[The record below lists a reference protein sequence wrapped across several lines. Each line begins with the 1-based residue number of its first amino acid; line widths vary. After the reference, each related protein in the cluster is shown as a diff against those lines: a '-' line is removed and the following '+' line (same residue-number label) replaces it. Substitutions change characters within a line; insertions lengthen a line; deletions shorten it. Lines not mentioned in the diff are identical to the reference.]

1 MLNSDITIALRHLSR
16 HKGYT
21 LVNVLGLAVGLACAI
36 LIFLYVSHE
45 LSYDRYH
52 ARADRIYRVVFNDN
66 AKTPR
71 SVGPA
76 LLADFP
82 EVRSHLRM
90 HPTTGTWVM
99 KYEDRVFYERA
110 VYWAESSLFDFFGL
124 ALVQGDPESALEA
137 PYTVVISEDTARR
150 YFGDEDPMGRT
161 IVADNGFMLLTV
173 TGVME
178 KMPTNTHFQA
188 DFFISLASG
197 FEEYGRW
204 SRENWDSFFFY
215 TYIMLDDGQTPA
227 DLAAKFPGFVDR
239 HVGEQLQV
247 RGGRYEFSLQP
258 VTDIHLYSN
267 LENEPG
273 ANTDVS
279 YVYIL
284 SAMGL
289 FILVI
294 VCINYVNLSTAQF
307 AHRVREI
314 GMRKVLGATRLH
326 LIRQYLGESVLLTAA
341 ALLIALL
348 AVWLVSPW
356 FDALTGMP
364 ASAGFMGH
372 VWWWV
377 VPPAVAFLIGLLAGG
392 YPAFKLSSPGATP
405 GLKEGRTDRPDR
417 PGRPGRPGR
426 PDRPCQPHGTDSVL
440 SRKVLVV
447 VQFAISIALIIGTG
461 VLFRQIGYIQN
472 KHLGFDREQV
482 IAIPSIAEVAYQYQ
496 PWKDELLRHN
506 GVVDA
511 SQGVYLPGL
520 EGNIGWVTSETAW
533 RVDDT
538 NQVKH
543 DLQGI
548 IVAAGYAETLGLEL
562 LAGRPFSGPLDSKA
576 ESDKILLNETA
587 LRTLGWDTPEEAL
600 GERIQLGIGMT
611 QTVIGVVRDFHLR
624 SLHLPIEPLV
634 ILYGRGQL
642 MAVRFQPGDAMRTL
656 AFIEQAWTR
665 HFPGFPFAFSF
676 IDEDIDRLYRAEQRI
691 GYVFAVFALV
701 GVLLACMGL
710 FALVSCTVERR
721 VREIGIRKALGASA
735 RRMLALLSAEF
746 VGLVLLANAL
756 AWPAAWLF
764 MSRWLESFAYRIE
777 LGWGIFFASGAVAL
791 LITVLTIGYHVARTA
806 LANPAEVLRGE

>member
-1 MLNSDITIALRHLSR
+1 MINSDITIALRHLGR
-16 HKGYT
+16 HRGYT
-21 LVNVLGLAVGLACAI
+21 TVNVLGLAVGLASAI
-36 LIFLYVSHE
+36 LIFLYVGHE

-52 ARADRIYRVVFNDN
+52 EQADRIYRVAFNNN
-66 AKTPR
+66 AKTSL

-82 EVRSHLRM
+82 EVRDRLRM

-110 VYWAESSLFDFFGL
+110 VYWADDSLFDFFTL
-124 ALVQGDPESALEA
+124 PLVRGDPDRALEA
-137 PYTVVISEDTARR
+137 PYTLVISEDTARR
-150 YFGDEDPMGRT
+150 YFGDEDPMGKT
-161 IVADNGFMLLTV
+161 IVADNGFMLLKV

-178 KMPTNTHFQA
+178 NMPANTHFQA

-197 FEEYGRW
+197 FEVYKYRW

-215 TYIMLDDGQTPA
+215 TYIMLGDGQSPA
-227 DLAAKFPGFVDR
+227 DLEAKLPDFVVR

-258 VTDIHLYSN
+258 VTDIHLYSH

-314 GMRKVLGATRLH
+314 GMRKILGASRLH
-326 LIRQYLGESVLLTAA
+326 LVRQYLGESVLLTIA

-372 VWWWV
+372 VWWWAAL
-377 VPPAVAFLIGLLAGG
+377 PAAAVFIGLLSGG
-392 YPAFKLSSPGATP
+392 YPAIRLSAFGAAP
-405 GLKEGRTDRPDR
+405 GLKEGRSGGPDR
-417 PGRPGRPGR
+417 PHET
-426 PDRPCQPHGTDSVL
+426 DRAF
-440 SRKVLVV
+440 SRKLLVV
-447 VQFAISIALIIGTG
+447 IQFAISIALIIGTG
-461 VLFRQIGYIQN
+461 VLFSQISYIQN
-472 KHLGFDREQV
+472 KHLGFDKEQV
-482 IAIPSIAEVAYQYQ
+482 IAIPSIAEVAYKYQ
-496 PWKDELLRHN
+496 PWKDDLVGYS
-506 GVVDA
+506 GVVDV
-511 SQGVYLPGL
+511 SQGIYLPGL
-520 EGNIGWVTSETAW
+520 SGNIGRITTETAW
-533 RVDDT
+533 RVDDPD
-538 NQVKH
+538 QVKH

-548 IVAAGYAETLGLEL
+548 IVAAGYVETLGLEL
-562 LAGRPFSGPLDSKA
+562 LAGRTFSGPL
-576 ESDKILLNETA
+576 ESRVESGNILLNERA
-587 LRTLGWDTPEEAL
+587 LGVLGWDTPDEAL
-600 GERIQLGIGMT
+600 GRQVRFGMGMT

-642 MAVRFQPGDAMRTL
+642 MVVRIQPGETTRTL
-656 AFIEQAWTR
+656 DFIEQAWAR
-665 HFPGFPFAFSF
+665 YFPDFPFAFSF
-676 IDEDIDRLYRAEQRI
+676 IDEDIDRLYRTEQRI

-701 GVLLACMGL
+701 GVLLACLGL
-710 FALVSCTVERR
+710 FALVSYTVERR
-721 VREIGIRKALGASA
+721 TREIGIRKALGASA
-735 RRMLALLSAEF
+735 RRMLAMLSAEF
-746 VGLVLLANAL
+746 VVLVLLANAL
-756 AWPAAWLF
+756 AWPAAWIV
-764 MSRWLESFAYRIE
+764 MNRWLESFAYRIE
-777 LGWGIFFASGAVAL
+777 MGWGIFFASGGAAL
-791 LITVLTIGYHVARTA
+791 LITVLTIGYHVTRTA

>member
-1 MLNSDITIALRHLSR
+1 MLNSDLGIALRHLSR
-16 HKGYT
+16 QRGYT
-21 LVNVLGLAVGLACAI
+21 TVNVLGLAVGLACAI
-36 LIFLYVSHE
+36 LIFLYVGHE

-52 ARADRIYRVVFNDN
+52 EQADRMYRVVFNDS

-76 LLADFP
+76 LQADFP
-82 EVRSHLRM
+82 EVRSFLRM

-99 KYEDRVFYERA
+99 KFEDRIYYERG
-110 VYWAESSLFDFFGL
+110 VYWANETLFDFFAL
-124 ALVQGDPESALEA
+124 PLVQGDPDRALEA
-137 PYTVVISEDTARR
+137 PYTVVISEDTARK
-150 YFGDEDPMGRT
+150 YFGDEDPMGKT
-161 IVADNGFMLLTV
+161 IVADNGFLLLTV

-178 KMPTNTHFQA
+178 NMPANTHFQG

-197 FEEYGRW
+197 FEVYTDRW

-215 TYIMLDDGQTPA
+215 TYILLAEGVSPA
-227 DLAAKFPGFVDR
+227 DLAAKLPGFVDR

-258 VTDIHLYSN
+258 VTDIHLYSH

-273 ANTDVS
+273 VNTDVS
-279 YVYIL
+279 FVYIL

-289 FILVI
+289 FILAI
-294 VCINYVNLSTAQF
+294 ACINYVNLSTAQF

-314 GMRKVLGATRLH
+314 GMRKVLGASRMH
-326 LIRQYLGESVLLTAA
+326 LVRQYLGESVLLAVA

-364 ASAGFMGH
+364 ASGGFLEH
-372 VWWWV
+372 ALWWV
-377 VPPAVAFLIGLLAGG
+377 ALPAAAVFIGLLSGG
-392 YPAFKLSSPGATP
+392 YPVLRLSSFATISV
-405 GLKEGRTDRPDR
+405 LKEGQ
-417 PGRPGRPGR
+417 PGRPGRPNVT
-426 PDRPCQPHGTDSVL
+426 DRVL

-447 VQFAISIALIIGTG
+447 IQFAISIALIIGTG
-461 VLFRQIGYIQN
+461 VLFSQISYIQN
-472 KHLGFDREQV
+472 KHLGFDKEQV
-482 IAIPSIAEVAYQYQ
+482 IAIPSIGAVAYRYQ

-511 SQGVYLPGL
+511 SQGGYLPGL

-533 RVDDT
+533 RVEDPD
-538 NQVKH
+538 QVKH

-562 LAGRPFSGPLDSKA
+562 LAGRSFSGPLDSQA
-576 ESDKILLNETA
+576 EFDKILLNETA
-587 LRTLGWDTPEEAL
+587 LRVLGWDTPEEAL
-600 GERIQLGIGMT
+600 GRQVQFGMGMT
-611 QTVIGVVRDFHLR
+611 QTIIGVVRDFHLR

-642 MAVRFQPGDAMRTL
+642 MAVRIEPGETARTL
-656 AFIEQAWTR
+656 EFIEQAWAR
-665 HFPGFPFAFSF
+665 YFPDFPFAFSF

-701 GVLLACMGL
+701 GVLLACLGL
-710 FALVSCTVERR
+710 FALVSYTVGRR
-721 VREIGIRKALGASA
+721 TREIGIRKALGASVG
-735 RRMLALLSAEF
+735 RVLALLSAEF
-746 VGLVLLANAL
+746 VALVLFANAI

-777 LGWGIFFASGAVAL
+777 LGWGIFFVAGGVAL
-791 LITVLTIGYHVARTA
+791 LITVLTIGYHVTRTA
-806 LANPAEVLRGE
+806 QANPAEVLRGE

>member
-1 MLNSDITIALRHLSR
+1 MLNNDLVIALRHFSR
-16 HKGYT
+16 NKGYT
-21 LVNVLGLAVGLACAI
+21 LVNVLGLAVGMACAI
-36 LIFLYVSHE
+36 LIFLYVGHE

-52 ARADRIYRVVFNDN
+52 EQADRIYRVVFNDN

-76 LLADFP
+76 LQADFP
-82 EVRSHLRM
+82 EVQDLLRL

-99 KYEDRVFYERA
+99 KYEDRIYYERA
-110 VYWAESSLFDFFGL
+110 VYWAGSSLFDFFAL
-124 ALVQGDPESALEA
+124 PLVQGDPESALEA
-137 PYTVVISEDTARR
+137 PYTVVISEDTARK
-150 YFGDEDPMGRT
+150 YFGDKDPMGKT

-173 TGVME
+173 TGILE
-178 KMPTNTHFQA
+178 NMPANTHFQA

-197 FEEYGRW
+197 YEEYGRW

-215 TYIMLDDGQTPA
+215 TYIMLEPGVSPA
-227 DLAAKFPGFVDR
+227 ELAAKLPGFVDR
-239 HVGEQLQV
+239 HVGEQLQR

-258 VTDIHLYSN
+258 VTNIHLYSH

-273 ANTDVS
+273 INTDIS

-284 SAMGL
+284 AAMGL

-294 VCINYVNLSTAQF
+294 VCINYVNLTTAQF
-307 AHRVREI
+307 VHRFREI
-314 GMRKVLGATRLH
+314 GMRKVLGASRLH
-326 LIRQYLGESVLLTAA
+326 LVRQYLGESVLLAFA

-364 ASAGFMGH
+364 ASAGFMGNA
-372 VWWWV
+372 VWWV
-377 VPPAVAFLIGLLAGG
+377 ALPAAAVFIGLLSGG
-392 YPAFKLSSPGATP
+392 YPAIRLSAFGTVP
-405 GLKEGRTDRPDR
+405 GLKEGRSACL
-417 PGRPGRPGR
+417 GRPGRPHET
-426 PDRPCQPHGTDSVL
+426 DRAL

-461 VLFRQIGYIQN
+461 VLFSQISYIQN

-496 PWKDELLRHN
+496 PWKDELLRHS

-533 RVDDT
+533 RVDDP

-562 LAGRPFSGPLDSKA
+562 LAGRSFSGPLDSKA
-576 ESDKILLNETA
+576 ESDKILLNESA
-587 LRTLGWDTPEEAL
+587 LRVLGWDTPEEAL
-600 GERIQLGIGMT
+600 GEQVQFGIGMT

-642 MAVRFQPGDAMRTL
+642 MVVRIQPGETTRTL
-656 AFIEQAWTR
+656 DLIEQAWAR
-665 HFPGFPFAFSF
+665 YFPDFPFTFSF
-676 IDEDIDRLYRAEQRI
+676 INEDIDRLYRAEERI
-691 GYVFAVFALV
+691 GYVFAVFAVV

-710 FALVSCTVERR
+710 FALVSYTVERR
-721 VREIGIRKALGASA
+721 VREIGIRKALGASS
-735 RRMLALLSAEF
+735 RRMLVLLSAEF
-746 VGLVLLANAL
+746 AALVLLANAI
-756 AWPAAWLF
+756 AWPAARLF
-764 MSRWLESFAYRIE
+764 MNRWLESFAYRIE
-777 LGWGIFFASGAVAL
+777 MGWGIFFASGGIAL
-791 LITVLTIGYHVARTA
+791 LITMITIGYHVIRTA

>member
-1 MLNSDITIALRHLSR
+1 
-16 HKGYT
+16 
-21 LVNVLGLAVGLACAI
+21 
-36 LIFLYVSHE
+36 
-45 LSYDRYH
+45 
-52 ARADRIYRVVFNDN
+52 
-66 AKTPR
+66 
-71 SVGPA
+71 VGPA
-76 LLADFP
+76 LQADFP
-82 EVRSHLRM
+82 EVQDLLRL

-99 KYEDRVFYERA
+99 KYEDRIYYERA
-110 VYWAESSLFDFFGL
+110 VYWAGSSLFDFFAL
-124 ALVQGDPESALEA
+124 PLVQGDPESALEA
-137 PYTVVISEDTARR
+137 PYTVVISEDTARK
-150 YFGDEDPMGRT
+150 YFGDKDPMGKT

-173 TGVME
+173 TGILE
-178 KMPTNTHFQA
+178 NMPANTHFQA

-197 FEEYGRW
+197 YEEYGRW

-215 TYIMLDDGQTPA
+215 TYIMLEPGVSPA
-227 DLAAKFPGFVDR
+227 ELAAKLPGFVDR
-239 HVGEQLQV
+239 HVGEQLQR

-258 VTDIHLYSN
+258 VTNIHLYSH

-273 ANTDVS
+273 INTDIS

-284 SAMGL
+284 AAMGL

-294 VCINYVNLSTAQF
+294 VCINYVNLTTAQF
-307 AHRVREI
+307 VHRFREI
-314 GMRKVLGATRLH
+314 GMRKVLGASRLH
-326 LIRQYLGESVLLTAA
+326 LVRQYLGESVLLAFA

-364 ASAGFMGH
+364 ASAGFMGNA
-372 VWWWV
+372 VWWV
-377 VPPAVAFLIGLLAGG
+377 ALPAAAVFIGLLSGG
-392 YPAFKLSSPGATP
+392 YPAIRLSAFGTVP
-405 GLKEGRTDRPDR
+405 GLKEGRSACL
-417 PGRPGRPGR
+417 GRPGRPHET
-426 PDRPCQPHGTDSVL
+426 DRAL

-461 VLFRQIGYIQN
+461 VLFSQISYIQN

-496 PWKDELLRHN
+496 PWKDELLRHSR
-506 GVVDA
+506 VVDA

-533 RVDDT
+533 RVDDP

-562 LAGRPFSGPLDSKA
+562 LAGRSFSGPLDSKA
-576 ESDKILLNETA
+576 ESDKILLNESA
-587 LRTLGWDTPEEAL
+587 LRVLGWDTPEEAL
-600 GERIQLGIGMT
+600 GEQVQFGIGMT

-642 MAVRFQPGDAMRTL
+642 MVVRIQPGETTRTL
-656 AFIEQAWTR
+656 DLIEQAWAR
-665 HFPGFPFAFSF
+665 YFPDFPFTFSF
-676 IDEDIDRLYRAEQRI
+676 INEDIDRLYRAEERI
-691 GYVFAVFALV
+691 GYVFAVFAVV

-710 FALVSCTVERR
+710 FALVSYTVERR
-721 VREIGIRKALGASA
+721 VREIGIRKALGASS
-735 RRMLALLSAEF
+735 RRMLVLLSAEF
-746 VGLVLLANAL
+746 AALVLLANAI
-756 AWPAAWLF
+756 AWPAARLF
-764 MSRWLESFAYRIE
+764 MNRWLESFAYRIE
-777 LGWGIFFASGAVAL
+777 MGWGIFFASGGIAL
-791 LITVLTIGYHVARTA
+791 LITMITIGYHVIRTA

>member
-1 MLNSDITIALRHLSR
+1 MLNSDLTIALRHLSR

-21 LVNVLGLAVGLACAI
+21 LVNVLSLAVGLACAI
-36 LIFLYVSHE
+36 LIFLYVGHE

-52 ARADRIYRVVFNDN
+52 EQADRIYRVVFNDN

-76 LLADFP
+76 LQADFP
-82 EVRSHLRM
+82 EVRRHLRM

-99 KYEDRVFYERA
+99 KYEDRVYYERG
-110 VYWAESSLFDFFGL
+110 VYWAESSLFDFFRL
-124 ALVQGDPESALEA
+124 PLVQGDPDRALEA

-150 YFGDEDPMGRT
+150 YFGDEDPMGKT
-161 IVADNGFMLLTV
+161 IDADNGFMLLTV
-173 TGVME
+173 TGIME
-178 KMPTNTHFQA
+178 NMPANTHFQA

-197 FEEYGRW
+197 YEEYGRW

-215 TYIMLDDGQTPA
+215 TYIMLAEGVSPA
-227 DLAAKFPGFVDR
+227 DLAAKFPELVDR
-239 HVGEQLQV
+239 HVGEQLKV

-258 VTDIHLYSN
+258 VTDIHLYSH

-273 ANTDVS
+273 VNTDIS

-284 SAMGL
+284 LAMGL

-314 GMRKVLGATRLH
+314 GMRKVLGASRLH
-326 LIRQYLGESVLLTAA
+326 LVRQYLGESVLLTVA

-348 AVWLVSPW
+348 AVWLVSPL

-372 VWWWV
+372 VLWWV
-377 VPPAVAFLIGLLAGG
+377 VLPAIAVFVGFASGG
-392 YPAFKLSSPGATP
+392 YPALRLSSTGTIP
-405 GLKEGRTDRPDR
+405 GLKK
-417 PGRPGRPGR
+417 GRPGRPNET
-426 PDRPCQPHGTDSVL
+426 DRALT
-440 SRKVLVV
+440 RKVLVV
-447 VQFAISIALIIGTG
+447 VQFAISISLLIGTG
-461 VLFRQIGYIQN
+461 VLFGQISYIQN
-472 KHLGFDREQV
+472 KHLGFDKEQV
-482 IAIPSIAEVAYQYQ
+482 IAIPSIAEVAYKYQ
-496 PWKDELLRHN
+496 PWKDDLLGYS
-506 GVVDA
+506 GVADV
-511 SQGVYLPGL
+511 SQGIYLPGL

-533 RVDDT
+533 RVEDPE
-538 NQVKH
+538 QVKH

-548 IVAAGYAETLGLEL
+548 IVAAGYAETLGFEL
-562 LAGRPFSGPLDSKA
+562 LAGRSFIGPLDSQA

-587 LRTLGWDTPEEAL
+587 MRLLGWDTPEEGL
-600 GERIQLGIGMT
+600 GRQVQFGIGMT

-642 MAVRFQPGDAMRTL
+642 IAVRIQPEDTKTTL
-656 AFIEQAWTR
+656 EYIEQAWAR
-665 HFPGFPFAFSF
+665 YFPDFPFAFSF

-691 GYVFAVFALV
+691 GYVFAVFAV
-701 GVLLACMGL
+701 AGVLLACMGL
-710 FALVSCTVERR
+710 FALVSYTVERR
-721 VREIGIRKALGASA
+721 VREIGIRKALGASV
-735 RRMLALLSAEF
+735 RRMLAMLSAEF
-746 VGLVLLANAL
+746 VGLVLLANAI

-764 MSRWLESFAYRIE
+764 MSRWLESFAYRID
-777 LGWGIFFASGAVAL
+777 LGWGIFFGAGGVAL

>member
-1 MLNSDITIALRHLSR
+1 MLNSDLTIALRHLGR
-16 HKGYT
+16 NKGYA
-21 LVNVLGLAVGLACAI
+21 LVNVLGLAVGMACSI
-36 LIFLYVSHE
+36 LIFLYVAYE

-52 ARADRIYRVVFNDN
+52 AQADRIYRVVFNDN

-76 LLADFP
+76 MQADFP
-82 EVRSHLRM
+82 EVRDLLRM

-99 KYEDRVFYERA
+99 KYEDRIYYERA
-110 VYWAESSLFDFFGL
+110 VYWAESSLFDFFAL
-124 ALVQGDPESALEA
+124 PLVQGDPESALEA

-150 YFGDEDPMGRT
+150 YFGDEDPMGKT
-161 IVADNGFMLLTV
+161 IDADNGFMLLTV
-173 TGVME
+173 TGILE
-178 KMPTNTHFQA
+178 NMPANTHFQA

-197 FEEYGRW
+197 YEEYGRW

-215 TYIMLDDGQTPA
+215 TYIMLAEGVSPA
-227 DLAAKFPGFVDR
+227 DLAVKFPGFVDR

-247 RGGRYEFSLQP
+247 RGGRYAFSLQP
-258 VTDIHLYSN
+258 VTDIHLYSH

-273 ANTDVS
+273 VNTDIS

-314 GMRKVLGATRLH
+314 GMRKVLGASRLH
-326 LIRQYLGESVLLTAA
+326 LVRQYLGESVLLAVA
-341 ALLIALL
+341 ALMIALL

-364 ASAGFMGH
+364 ASEGFLGH
-372 VWWWV
+372 ALWWV
-377 VPPAVAFLIGLLAGG
+377 ALPAAAVFIGLLSGG
-392 YPAFKLSSPGATP
+392 YPAIRLSNFGAVP
-405 GLKEGRTDRPDR
+405 GLKEGQS
-417 PGRPGRPGR
+417 GRPVWPGWST
-426 PDRPCQPHGTDSVL
+426 GTDSVL
-440 SRKVLVV
+440 TRKVLVV
-447 VQFAISIALIIGTG
+447 IQFAISIALIIGTG
-461 VLFRQIGYIQN
+461 VLFSQISYIKN
-472 KHLGFDREQV
+472 KHLGFDKEQV
-482 IAIPSIAEVAYQYQ
+482 IAIPSIAAVAYQYQ
-496 PWKDELLRHN
+496 SWKDELLRHS
-506 GVVDA
+506 GVVDV
-511 SQGVYLPGL
+511 SQGGYLPGL

-533 RVDDT
+533 RVEDPD
-538 NQVKH
+538 QVKH

-548 IVAAGYAETLGLEL
+548 IVAAGYVETLGLEL
-562 LAGRPFSGPLDSKA
+562 LAGRSFGGPLDSQT

-587 LRTLGWDTPEEAL
+587 MRLLGWDTPEEAL
-600 GERIQLGIGMT
+600 GERVQFGIGMT

-642 MAVRFQPGDAMRTL
+642 IAVRIQPGDTKSTL

-665 HFPGFPFAFSF
+665 HFPDFPFAFSF

-691 GYVFAVFALV
+691 GNVFAVFAVV

-710 FALVSCTVERR
+710 FALVSYTVGRR
-721 VREIGIRKALGASA
+721 TREIGIRKALGASV
-735 RRMLALLSAEF
+735 RRMLAVLSAEF
-746 VGLVLLANAL
+746 VGLVLLANAI
-756 AWPAAWLF
+756 AWPAAWLI
-764 MSRWLESFAYRIE
+764 MSRWLESFAYRIQ
-777 LGWGIFFASGAVAL
+777 LGWEIFFFAGGVAL
-791 LITVLTIGYHVARTA
+791 LITVLTIGYHVTRTA